1 MAVIPPDDFAMSL
14 PCLQD
19 FGKGDLIKA
28 KALATTL
35 ICDLSGLE
43 WAARAFEGD
52 DPEYRGYPPGDRF
65 SFLESLTWFASRRA
79 FPYWELRDFM
89 HTVSPELI
97 AGRKRPVRHKGLRA
111 ICWALLPFEV
121 LSQLEFLLELS
132 GRIAHYFNEKDD
144 DNRSRVQRSVGAF
157 IQRERPDAFN
167 FSAKWRRPA
176 SNGDVRSDFLNEY
189 VDHLLAAPEIDAT
202 PFDGSFEFKEQTE
215 EPIRLHKESPKET
228 EIETLDFESVIRNIF
243 QWLTDLDLE
252 RLLFNVTAEFAA
264 AACTRMLAGI
274 PLSQSSS
281 SFPKRRIS
289 RDEANIKARDYLF
302 SNAARERQAQPVKGQ
317 KDEELSRAIA
327 DQEADFEASP
337 LDEVRQKVRERKRL

>member
-1 MAVIPPDDFAMSL
+1 
-14 PCLQD
+14 
-19 FGKGDLIKA
+19 
-28 KALATTL
+28 
-35 ICDLSGLE
+35 
-43 WAARAFEGD
+43 
-52 DPEYRGYPPGDRF
+52 
-65 SFLESLTWFASRRA
+65 
-79 FPYWELRDFM
+79 
-89 HTVSPELI
+89 
-97 AGRKRPVRHKGLRA
+97 
-111 ICWALLPFEV
+111 LLPFEV

-264 AACTRMLAGI
+264 TACTRMLAGI